1 MEENHTMITYH
12 VKMVLKY
19 MKQGFQILVVGSF
32 PFIST
37 TTPSPDFLPTLPW
50 NICILWQTVT
60 ITETTF
66 MFRILQMLYNKINY
80 I

>member
-1 MEENHTMITYH
+1 
-12 VKMVLKY
+12 MVLKY

-32 PFIST
+32 LFINT
-37 TTPSPDFLPTLPW
+37 TTPSPAFLPTLLW
-50 NICILWQTVT
+50 NICILWLTLT